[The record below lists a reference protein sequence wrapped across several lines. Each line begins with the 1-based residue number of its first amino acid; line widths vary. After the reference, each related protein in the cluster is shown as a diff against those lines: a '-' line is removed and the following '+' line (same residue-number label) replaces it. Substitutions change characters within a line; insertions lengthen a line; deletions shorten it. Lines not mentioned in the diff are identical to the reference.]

1 MNKVQINNIHRK
13 TIKLIYSGK
22 LCEAAGII
30 RSQDIINTNDSSSP
44 LQMVEETYKLML
56 KYTIDGMHDPNRDAI
71 YRQLQVSLIMMA
83 DTVRNAQY
91 RRYVSS
97 EIFDSQRRE
106 MPPALTADSD
116 VPAWFHYVLRAESLS
131 GAADAAMADACS
143 STSLSWISKC
153 LVVSSLTLSCL
164 LYFDIRKYRLLTR
177 FYLAGQA
184 QVWQRAIVG
193 IAVVSYFF
201 NKRLRLYPESDAIIK
216 SLIDDPK
223 FLPRYQATII
233 QLIRAID
240 TDKITKKLNDE
251 IIPQVSNI
259 PGIKNKM
266 KSDSL
271 SIDNLDDKNPDWHEY
286 IEENKELFDK
296 LADVSKLQ
304 MEGGDVFLNTFAQL
318 KNYDFFRKIE
328 NWFMPFTTSNK
339 VIADIQQQFGDGSFS
354 YSKFAESLI
363 SAPFICNSDKYSF
376 CLSIVMM
383 PESQRKTFGR
393 YLSSGLG
400 EMAEVSREDQMLHSE
415 EFSYKYLVQYIQDL
429 YRFFKLNMLGRD
441 FIDIFDKGFSPS
453 GTILFDRA
461 FQSPKEK
468 RKVGEF
474 FFSSEYYRQAFDIF
488 KQISTEAPNFEIFQK
503 MGYSAQKACD
513 IELALDSYLKAQLY
527 ESDQPW
533 NLKKVGWCYR
543 KLKNPAKALEYYRM
557 AEAKEPDNLS
567 ISTAIG
573 RCLLEMEN
581 YSEALKYYFKVE
593 FLDEKNTKV
602 FRPIAW
608 CCYEEGKYEQSVKY
622 FKRIPEA
629 ELIPEDL
636 VLAGHNCRMMGSIR
650 DAVDYY
656 RRAISMPGFDM
667 QKLEEAIGSD
677 YKPGDINGL
686 ERENN
691 LILDYIAYSL

>member
-13 TIKLIYSGK
+13 TIKMVYQGK
-22 LCEAAGII
+22 LHEAASII
-30 RSQDIINTNDSSSP
+30 KSQDVINQHDASSP
-44 LQMVEETYKLML
+44 LNMVEETYKMML

-91 RRYVSS
+91 RRYVPS
-97 EIFDSQRRE
+97 EIFNGSYKD
-106 MPPALTADSD
+106 MPNGLACADD
-116 VPAWFHYVLRAESLS
+116 VSSWFHYVLRVESIS
-131 GAADAAMADACS
+131 GGAFDMLQEACQGQD
-143 STSLSWISKC
+143 LSWIDKC
-153 LVVSSLTLSCL
+153 LLVSAITLSCL
-164 LYFDIRKYRLLTR
+164 LYFDIRKYRLLCS
-177 FYLAGQA
+177 FYLKGEN

-201 NKRLRLYPESDAIIK
+201 NKRLRLYPEADSIIAQ
-216 SLIDDPK
+216 LLEHPK

-233 QLIRAID
+233 QLIKAID
-240 TDKITKKLNDE
+240 TDKITKKLNEE
-251 IIPQVSNI
+251 IIPEVAKI
-259 PGIKNKM
+259 PGIKDKM

-286 IEENKELFDK
+286 VEDNKELFDK

-328 NWFMPFTTSNK
+328 NWFMPFTTDNK
-339 VIADIQQQFGDGSFS
+339 AIKDLQANFGNSGFD
-354 YSKFAESLI
+354 YAKFAGSLI

-383 PESQRKTFGR
+383 PESQRKTFGQ
-393 YLSSGLG
+393 YLNSGLG
-400 EMAEVSREDQMLHSE
+400 EMAEVSKEDQLLHSE

-429 YRFFKLNMLGRD
+429 YRFFKINMLGRD
-441 FIDIFDKGFSPS
+441 FIDIFDKGYSPS
-453 GTILFDRA
+453 GTVLFDRTFA
-461 FQSPKEK
+461 DPKER

-488 KQISTEAPNFEIFQK
+488 KCISTEAPNFEIFQK
-503 MGYSAQKACD
+503 MGYAAQKAGD

-527 ESDQPW
+527 ESDQLW

-543 KLKNPAKALEYYRM
+543 KLKNPAKALEFYRM
-557 AEAKEPDNLS
+557 AEAKDPDNLS

-573 RCLLEMEN
+573 RCLLEMES
-581 YSEALKYYFKVE
+581 YEEALKYYFKVE

-608 CCYEEGKYEQSVKY
+608 CCYEIGKYEQSLKY
-622 FKRIPEA
+622 CKRIPEA
-629 ELIPEDL
+629 ELIPEDM
-636 VLAGHNCRMMGSIR
+636 VLAGHTCRMMGNIR

-656 RRAISMPGFDM
+656 RKAIGMKDFDIH
-667 QKLEEAIGSD
+667 KLEEAIVSD
-677 YKPGDINGL
+677 YKPSDRPDL
-686 ERENN
+686 EQENN
-691 LILDYIAYSL
+691 LLLDYISYSI

>member
-1 MNKVQINNIHRK
+1 MNKVQINNIHRQILK
-13 TIKLIYSGK
+13 MVYSGK
-22 LCEAAGII
+22 LQQAVALIK
-30 RSQDIINTNDSSSP
+30 SQNIINQNDASSP

-56 KYTIDGMHDPNRDAI
+56 KYTIEGMHDPNRDAI

-91 RRYVSS
+91 RRYVPN
-97 EIFDSQRRE
+97 EIFNQSHKD
-106 MPPALTADSD
+106 MPASLNSD
-116 VPAWFHYVLRAESLS
+116 DDVSAWFHYVLRADSLPS
-131 GAADAAMADACS
+131 QAEQSLMDACNND
-143 STSLSWISKC
+143 SLPFTSKC
-153 LVVSSLTLSCL
+153 LLVSCLTLSCL
-164 LYFDIRKYRLLTR
+164 LCFDIRKYRLMAQ
-177 FYLAGQA
+177 FYLKGEA

-201 NKRLRLYPESDAIIK
+201 NKRLRLYPEADVIVK
-216 SLIDDPK
+216 SLISDPK
-223 FLPRYQATII
+223 FMQRYQATII

-240 TDKITKKLNDE
+240 TDKITKKLNEE
-251 IIPQVSNI
+251 IIPQVSSL

-339 VIADIQQQFGDGSFS
+339 VIKDLQAQFGNGGFN
-354 YSKFAESLI
+354 YAKFAESLI
-363 SAPFICNSDKYSF
+363 SAPFICNSDKFSF

-383 PESQRKTFGR
+383 PESQRNTFGK
-393 YLSSGLG
+393 YLNSGLG
-400 EMAEVSREDQMLHSE
+400 EMAEVTKEDQLLHRE

-429 YRFFKLNMLGRD
+429 YRFFKLNILGRE

-453 GTILFDRA
+453 GTILFDRTFSSA
-461 FQSPKEK
+461 KEK

-474 FFSSEYYRQAFDIF
+474 FFSSDYYRQAFDIF

-503 MGYSAQKACD
+503 MGYSAQKAGD

-543 KLKNPAKALEYYRM
+543 KLKNPAKALEFYRM

-567 ISTAIG
+567 ISTSIG

-581 YSEALKYYFKVE
+581 YEEALKYYFKVE

-608 CCYEEGKYEQSVKY
+608 CCYEVGKYEQSLKY
-622 FKRIPEA
+622 CKRIPEG

-636 VLAGHNCRMMGSIR
+636 VLAGHICRMMGNVR

-656 RRAISMPGFDM
+656 RKAISMKDFDI
-667 QKLEEAIGSD
+667 QKLEDAIISD
-677 YKPGDINGL
+677 YKPEGKSDL
-686 ERENN
+686 EQENN
-691 LILDYIAYSL
+691 LLLDYIQYQI